1 MKVKTLLL
9 FLVCAVIPA
18 VLLGATKNG
27 FDVSDALIPEEEIF
41 SGGPP
46 RDGIPAIYQ
55 PVFESIEEATW
66 LRSTDRVLAVEING
80 AARAYP
86 IRILDWHEI
95 VNDKIGD
102 QYFAVTYCPLC
113 GTGVVFATNA
123 GEGALL
129 FGVSG
134 LLYNSDV
141 LLYDSYSESL
151 WSQILG
157 KAISGPLKGTV
168 LPDLAVTH
176 TSWEKWLKQHPETK
190 VLSRETGINRYSQG
204 GPRDYRRGPY
214 DGYEKSRY
222 IRFKVSHTAPKTYH
236 PKERVIGI
244 EVDGVFK
251 AYPFKELSKQG
262 VAEFN
267 DQIAGN
273 TLLIEW
279 DEEAQSS
286 SVRDEAGKLL
296 PTITGFWFAWYTFH
310 PETEIFTAPR

>member
-1 MKVKTLLL
+1 MKIKALLL
-9 FLVCAVIPA
+9 LVCIVIPGI
-18 VLLGATKNG
+18 VLSATKNG
-27 FDVSDALIPEEEIF
+27 FDVSDALIPEEEILF
-41 SGGPP
+41 GGPQK
-46 RDGIPAIYQ
+46 DGIPAIYQ
-55 PVFESIEEATW
+55 PAFESIEEAKW
-66 LRSTDRVLAVEING
+66 LRDRDRVLAVEING
-80 AARAYP
+80 EARAYP

-113 GTGVVFATNA
+113 GTGMVFATNA

-157 KAISGPLKGTV
+157 KAVSGPLKGKV
-168 LPDLAVTH
+168 LSGLAVTH
-176 TSWEKWLKQHPETK
+176 TTWGKWAKKHPETK
-190 VLSRETGINRYSQG
+190 VLSRETGLDRYSRG
-204 GPRDYRRGPY
+204 GPRDYLQGPY
-214 DGYEKSRY
+214 DGYENSRRL
-222 IRFKVSHTAPKTYH
+222 RFKVSHSAPNTYH
-236 PKERVIGI
+236 PKKRVIGI

-262 VAEFN
+262 KAEFT
-267 DQIAGN
+267 DQIAGS
-273 TLLIEW
+273 TFLIEW

-286 SVRDEAGKLL
+286 SIRDETGKLL
-296 PTITGFWFAWYTFH
+296 PAITGFWFAWYTFH